1 MNSLIDEIQS
11 LIDIV
16 RSLKPNEEQE
26 KPKKRTKRTK
36 EVKCIPIHN
45 HPIDTYYHGDC
56 ELCKTHGNILM
67 DILPEINFEVLRI

>member
-1 MNSLIDEIQS
+1 MNSIIDEIQS

-26 KPKKRTKRTK
+26 KPKKRTKRMK

-45 HPIDTYYHGDC
+45 HSIDASYHGDC

-67 DILPEINFEVLRI
+67 EILPEIGFEVLRI